1 MFLWTWMMLTRMFRF
16 VRRHI
21 LKMNW
26 RFLTM
31 SWFFSLFKLCT
42 GYVFWCEFFQC
53 RPIFVG
59 YPEGYIYES
68 KFTLNNEYVCR
79 VFLCDEWKWIW
90 CVFIH
95 EHECQLVCFDLCGDI
110 FENESMIC
118 NRVVLFFSFRI
129 MYRKCFIMQVLSTR
143 IFALGNSLFFII
155 IIILKICLSV
165 HLVHI
170 QVKILLI
177 MRAMTVLLQLVSVN
191 AMSLSNSKSST
202 LIIVWRFRAT

>member
-1 MFLWTWMMLTRMFRF
+1 
-16 VRRHI
+16 
-21 LKMNW
+21 
-26 RFLTM
+26 
-31 SWFFSLFKLCT
+31 
-42 GYVFWCEFFQC
+42 
-53 RPIFVG
+53 
-59 YPEGYIYES
+59 
-68 KFTLNNEYVCR
+68 
-79 VFLCDEWKWIW
+79 
-90 CVFIH
+90 VFIH

-118 NRVVLFFSFRI
+118 NHVVLFFSFRI

-177 MRAMTVLLQLVSVN
+177 MRAMTVVLQLVRVN
-191 AMSLSNSKSST
+191 AMSLTNSKSST
-202 LIIVWRFRAT
+202 LIIEARFRLHKISQIKSNTNWMLGHFRTHNIILSIL